1 VEATALIYRM
11 AAYLT
16 HAPIPMPTAPR
27 ILIAGQPKAGT
38 THLHQRMLHLSGLPM
53 ATLVPAYGARE
64 QELSELHLL
73 RAADGGYIACHHTR
87 YSAFTGTLIHRFNLR
102 TVVIVRN
109 LLDVLVSTN
118 DHLDNVGFGDG
129 NPMGFLDPTQFLQRS
144 REERL
149 DTLIDMLAPWHINF
163 FLSWAMA
170 PRQDVVW
177 ARYEDIFANP
187 DQTIPDLLSQLG
199 VQPRPVKF
207 HNTGGRLNVG
217 RPGRGREQLSPAQIE
232 RLHSFTRHYPG
243 IDFSPIG
250 L

>member
-1 VEATALIYRM
+1 
-11 AAYLT
+11 
-16 HAPIPMPTAPR
+16 MPEAPR

-53 ATLVPAYGARE
+53 ATLVPTYGARE

-87 YSAFTGTLIHRFNLR
+87 YSAFTSTLIDRFKLR

-109 LLDVLVSTN
+109 LMDVLVSTN
-118 DHLDNVGFGDG
+118 DHLDNEGFGEG
-129 NPMGFLDPTQFLQRS
+129 NPMGFLDPAHFLQRS

-163 FLSWAMA
+163 FLSWTKA
-170 PRQDVVW
+170 PRKDILW
-177 ARYEDIFANP
+177 AQYETVFADP
-187 DQTIPDLLSQLG
+187 DQTIPELLLQLG

-232 RLHSFTRHYPG
+232 RLQSFTRHYPG